1 MYMTMICTM
10 ICNRKTGT
18 RMRTSMTIFLT
29 FVLLVLNAGCGRDA
43 DRPAGEAGSLSGG
56 RDNGA
61 FTYEIPQ
68 QLETAEEFA
77 PKPGWEAAEF
87 AVAAANP
94 LATDAGYQVL
104 RAGGSAIDAAVAI
117 QMVLTLV
124 EPQSSGIGGGAFVMH
139 WDGSR
144 VSAFNGREKAPARAG
159 EDLFLDR
166 EGNPIPFSEAVHSG
180 LSVGVPGTVAV
191 LRQVH
196 EKYGRLSWAQLFEP
210 AIRLAEEG
218 FAISPRLHRQLQND
232 RRLRDDDIA
241 LALYYDEE
249 GDAHPVGYQLRNPAL
264 AEILRRVAREGISAF
279 YEGPVAA
286 NIVDRVRMHPR
297 PGAMRSDDLSSY
309 PFEDLETDPICTP
322 WRQYTVCGFPPPS
335 SGHLTVMQ
343 ILGILEHLEMPDWAF
358 AHELAPV
365 DAHRP
370 ESARVDTVPDPL
382 QDTVQAM
389 TPDAI
394 SAAVPDT
401 VPAMMPDA
409 VPDTVPVTVPV
420 TVPDTVHDLE
430 LDMVPDDLVATD
442 TGADTLIAVHWRD
455 LLLSA
460 DWLHYYL
467 EASKLAYADR
477 NRFIADPRYVQ
488 APGGDW
494 ERMLDP
500 GYLAFRAALIDTV
513 AMDEAEPGNP
523 AGDYSQY
530 GVAPEQPDNG
540 TSHISIIDR
549 DGNAVSMTT
558 TIEQVFGSR
567 IMSDGGTGLTGGF
580 HLNNELTDF
589 SLAPVD
595 ADGSPIAN
603 RVQPGK
609 RPRSSMAPTLIF
621 DTETGEL
628 MAAIG
633 SPGGAAIIHFVAK
646 TILGIYDFDLNA
658 QEAIDLP
665 NFANY
670 NGPTTLEQNRFPQLV
685 IDALVERGHMV
696 RQRPLTSGLQA
707 IQRTEFGFFGG
718 ADPRREGVVM
728 GE

>member
-1 MYMTMICTM
+1 MHMNTTS
-10 ICNRKTGT
+10 NNKTGT
-18 RMRTSMTIFLT
+18 WIYASITIFLLSV
-29 FVLLVLNAGCGRDA
+29 FFVLNAGCGRDA
-43 DRPAGEAGSLSGG
+43 EKSTDNSDTLQAN

-61 FTYEIPQ
+61 FTYEIPRH
-68 QLETAEEFA
+68 LEMAEEFA
-77 PKPGWEAAEF
+77 PKPGWETEEF

-124 EPQSSGIGGGAFVMH
+124 EPQSSGIGGGAFIMH
-139 WDGSR
+139 WDGAR
-144 VSAFNGREKAPARAG
+144 VSAYNGRETAPARAG

-166 EGNPIPFSEAVHSG
+166 EGNTIPFSEAVHSG
-180 LSVGVPGTVAV
+180 LSVGVPGTLAV
-191 LRQVH
+191 LKQAH
-196 EKYGRLSWAQLFEP
+196 EKYGRLPWEQLFEP
-210 AIRLAEEG
+210 AIQLAEQG
-218 FAISPRLHRQLQND
+218 FAVSPRLHRQLQND
-232 RRLRDDDIA
+232 HRLRDDDIA
-241 LALYYDEE
+241 RALYYDEE

-264 AEILRRVAREGISAF
+264 AEILRRVAHEGISAF
-279 YEGPVAA
+279 YEGPVAS
-286 NIVDRVRMHPR
+286 NIVDRVRLHPR
-297 PGAMRSDDLSSY
+297 PGVMRSDDLSSY
-309 PFEDLETDPICTP
+309 PHVDLETDPMCTP
-322 WRQYTVCGFPPPS
+322 WRHYTICGFPPPS

-358 AHELAPV
+358 AHEMVPV

-370 ESARVDTVPDPL
+370 QESRVDTVPE
-382 QDTVQAM
+382 TA
-389 TPDAI
+389 
-394 SAAVPDT
+394 PDT
-401 VPAMMPDA
+401 VPA
-409 VPDTVPVTVPV
+409 VIPDTAR
-420 TVPDTVHDLE
+420 DLE

-442 TGADTLIAVHWRD
+442 ADADTLIAVHWRD
-455 LLLSA
+455 LLMSA

-477 NRFIADPRYVQ
+477 NRYIADPRYVQ

-500 GYLAFRAALIDTV
+500 GYLAFRASLIDTV
-513 AMDEAEPGNP
+513 AMDEAEPGDP

-540 TSHISIIDR
+540 TSHISIVDR

-567 IMSDGGTGLTGGF
+567 IMADGGTGLTGGF

-609 RPRSSMAPTLIF
+609 RPRSSMAPSLVF

-665 NFANY
+665 NFANF

-685 IDALVERGHMV
+685 IDALEERGHVV

-707 IQRTEFGFFGG
+707 IQRTEYGFFGG

>member
-1 MYMTMICTM
+1 MYMNM

-18 RMRTSMTIFLT
+18 RMCTFLAIILTSVFFLI
-29 FVLLVLNAGCGRDA
+29 NAGCGRDA
-43 DRPAGEAGSLSGG
+43 EEPSVKSDSLSEGHDSVVF
-56 RDNGA
+56 R
-61 FTYEIPQ
+61 YQVPR
-68 QLETAEEFA
+68 QLEMAEEFA
-77 PKPGWEAAEF
+77 VKPGWETEDF

-139 WDGSR
+139 WDGNR
-144 VSAFNGREKAPARAG
+144 VSAFNGRETAPARAG

-180 LSVGVPGTVAV
+180 LSVGVPGTLAV
-191 LRQVH
+191 LWQAH
-196 EKYGRLSWAQLFEP
+196 EKYGRLPWEQLFEP
-210 AIRLAEEG
+210 AIRLAQQG
-218 FAISPRLHRQLQND
+218 FPISPRLHRQLQND
-232 RRLRDDDIA
+232 QRLRDDDIA
-241 LALYYDEE
+241 RGLYYDEE

-264 AEILRRVAREGISAF
+264 AEILRRVSQEGISAF

-286 NIVDRVRMHPR
+286 NIVDRVRFHPR
-297 PGAMRSDDLSSY
+297 AGAMRSDDLSSY
-309 PFEDLETDPICTP
+309 PHEDLQTEPMCTP
-322 WRQYTVCGFPPPS
+322 WRQYTICGFPPPS

-343 ILGILEHLEMPDWAF
+343 ILGILEHLEMPEWTF
-358 AHELAPV
+358 AHESVPA
-365 DAHRP
+365 DAQSP
-370 ESARVDTVPDPL
+370 EETRVDTVPAVAPDIAP
-382 QDTVQAM
+382 DTVPAE
-389 TPDAI
+389 THEAAPDAI
-394 SAAVPDT
+394 SAVAPDTVTDTLPDTLPDT
-401 VPAMMPDA
+401 VPAIIPHTA
-409 VPDTVPVTVPV
+409 R
-420 TVPDTVHDLE
+420 DLE
-430 LDMVPDDLVATD
+430 PDMVPDDLVAAD
-442 TGADTLIAVHWRD
+442 NDADTLLAVHWRD
-455 LLLSA
+455 LLISA

-467 EASKLAYADR
+467 EASRLAYADR

-500 GYLAFRAALIDTV
+500 DYLAFRGSLIDTV
-513 AMDEAEPGNP
+513 AMDEAAPGDP
-523 AGDYSQY
+523 AGDHSQY

-567 IMSDGGTGLTGGF
+567 IMADGGTGLPGGF

-595 ADGSPIAN
+595 ADGRPIAN

-609 RPRSSMAPTLIF
+609 RPRSSMAPTLVF
-621 DTETGEL
+621 DTETGVL

-665 NFANY
+665 NFANF

-685 IDALVERGHMV
+685 IDALEERGHVV

-707 IQRTEFGFFGG
+707 IQRTGYGFFGG